1 MSKYAEEE
9 QMNQAMQAEQVE
21 PDSCLT
27 DNAMKELSD
36 QLLEK
41 FKDNEYM
48 TNIII
53 RDNLDLKKK
62 IMSLYGLARTLDYI
76 SEGAIDDPTIINMI
90 ELTRTMTSNY
100 VEDILEALD

>member
-9 QMNQAMQAEQVE
+9 QMNQAMQVE
-21 PDSCLT
+21 PDSCLN
-27 DNAMKELSD
+27 DNAMKEMAD

-76 SEGAIDDPTIINMI
+76 SEGAIEDPTIINII
-90 ELTRTMTSNY
+90 ELMRTMTSNY

>member
-9 QMNQAMQAEQVE
+9 QMNQAMQVEQAQAMQVE

-62 IMSLYGLARTLDYI
+62 NNEFIWISKNSRLYI
-76 SEGAIDDPTIINMI
+76 
-90 ELTRTMTSNY
+90 
-100 VEDILEALD
+100 